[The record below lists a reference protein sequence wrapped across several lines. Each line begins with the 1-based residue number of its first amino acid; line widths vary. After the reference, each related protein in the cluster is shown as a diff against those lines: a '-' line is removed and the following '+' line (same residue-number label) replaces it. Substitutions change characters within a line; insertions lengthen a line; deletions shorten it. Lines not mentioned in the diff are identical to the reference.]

1 VTTQLIIDTDPG
13 IDDCLALLLAL
24 TSPEIDV
31 HTIVTVYGNTTLDN
45 ATRNAHEIVRRAGA
59 SVPVV
64 AGSSG
69 PLERPL
75 VTAVETHGESGLG
88 YASVPAPEP
97 VEPDPEALLKVVA
110 ALEDPITLVTLGP
123 LTNLAIAIEADPTL
137 MRMRIRRHLAMAGN
151 LAARGNTTPHGE
163 FNTWCDPEA
172 ADRVLR
178 AHLGTQWVGLDVTRQ
193 LLLTA
198 GEVEQLDRTERERW
212 IRDALR
218 FYVEFHRDFE
228 EFDGCVINDPLLIAQ
243 LLRPGTLTFKEVGV
257 RVHLGEGDDRG
268 RIVEEDDG
276 TPTAFA
282 TGVRPEHAVELLHS
296 LVFGH

>member
-1 VTTQLIIDTDPG
+1 MTTQLIIDTDPG

-24 TSPEIDV
+24 ASPEIDV
-31 HTIVTVYGNTTLDN
+31 HAIVTVYGNTTLKN
-45 ATRNAHEIVRRAGA
+45 ATRNACEIVRRAGA
-59 SVPVV
+59 SVRVIP
-64 AGSSG
+64 GSAE

-88 YASVPAPEP
+88 YASVPPAEP
-97 VEPDPEALLKVVA
+97 VEPDPEALLKLVA
-110 ALEDPITLVTLGP
+110 DLEEPITLVTLGP
-123 LTNLAIAIEADPTL
+123 LTNLAVALAADPTL

-163 FNTWCDPEA
+163 FNCWCDPEA
-172 ADRVLR
+172 TDRVLR

-193 LLLTA
+193 LRLTA
-198 GEVEQLDRTERERW
+198 DEVEQLDQTERDHW
-212 IRDALR
+212 LRDALR

-228 EFDGCVINDPLLIAQ
+228 DFDGCVINDPLLIAQ
-243 LLRPGTLTFKEVGV
+243 LLTPGTLSFEEVGV

-282 TGVRPEHAVELLHS
+282 TGVRPERALELLKS
-296 LVFGH
+296 RVFSH